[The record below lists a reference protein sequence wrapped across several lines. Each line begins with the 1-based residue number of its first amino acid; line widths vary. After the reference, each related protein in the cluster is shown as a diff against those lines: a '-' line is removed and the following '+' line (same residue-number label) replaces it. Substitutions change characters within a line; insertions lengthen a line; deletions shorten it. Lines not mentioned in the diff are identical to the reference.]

1 MIPAKLFRSLAAI
14 VGAFV
19 IASCADSSVS
29 GPPAPSDAVASGSS
43 GSGSSDSESSGTGS
57 SGSGSYGSGSTAG
70 FIAPDLSGS
79 PIDVTGLELRAVWW
93 KQNQK
98 NLVRVSKTIG
108 PSGGTI
114 SIPATG
120 LTISF
125 PEGAVSAPITIT
137 ITADEKYV
145 AYKMAPAGTQFL
157 KGVTVY
163 QSLSTTEFS
172 DRPLRSPLFA
182 AYIAD
187 DRVQLSGNVPVD
199 ELEPSR
205 TIFSSLNP
213 LIPVAHVWIIR
224 HFSRYMLAS
233 G

>member
-1 MIPAKLFRSLAAI
+1 MIRAKLFRSLPAI
-14 VGAFV
+14 VSAFV
-19 IASCADSSVS
+19 IASCSDSSVS
-29 GPPAPSDAVASGSS
+29 GPSVPTDAVASGSS
-43 GSGSSDSESSGTGS
+43 GSGSSGSGS
-57 SGSGSYGSGSTAG
+57 SGSGSSGSGSSGG

-93 KQNQK
+93 KQDQK

-125 PEGAVSAPITIT
+125 PEGAVSAPIAIT

-145 AYKMAPAGTQFL
+145 AYKMEPAGTQFL
-157 KGVTVY
+157 KAVTVY

-172 DRPLRSPLFA
+172 GRPLRSPLFA

-199 ELEPSR
+199 ELEPSK
-205 TIFSSLNP
+205 TIFSPLNP